1 MMKREYNFS
10 KAQRGKFYKK
20 GAELILPIYLEA
32 KLQNQLQRIAQKRGK
47 DIGEVVNEL
56 VRKEIEVIEEFS

>member
-47 DIGEVVNEL
+47 GIGEVVNEL
-56 VRKEIEVIEEFS
+56 VRKEVEVIEEFS

>member
-1 MMKREYNFS
+1 MKREYNFS

-56 VRKEIEVIEEFS
+56 VRKEVEVIEEFS

>member
-1 MMKREYNFS
+1 MKREYNFS
-10 KAQRGKFYKK
+10 KAQSGKFYKK

-56 VRKEIEVIEEFS
+56 VRKEVEVIEEFS

>member
-1 MMKREYNFS
+1 MKREYNFS

-47 DIGEVVNEL
+47 GIGEVVNEL
-56 VRKEIEVIEEFS
+56 VRKEVEVIEEFS

>member
-1 MMKREYNFS
+1 MMKREYNFF

-32 KLQNQLQRIAQKRGK
+32 KLQNHLQRIAQKRGK
-47 DIGEVVNEL
+47 GIGEVVNEL
-56 VRKEIEVIEEFS
+56 VRKEVEVIEEFS

>member
-56 VRKEIEVIEEFS
+56 VRKEVEVIEEFS

>member
-56 VRKEIEVIEEFS
+56 VRKEVEVIEEFR